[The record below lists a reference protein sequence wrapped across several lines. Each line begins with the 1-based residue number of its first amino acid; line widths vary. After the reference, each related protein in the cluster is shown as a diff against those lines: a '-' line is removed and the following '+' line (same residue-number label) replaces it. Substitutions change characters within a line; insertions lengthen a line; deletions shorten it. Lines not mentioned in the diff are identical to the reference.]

1 MMTYNL
7 STYSWYDLPLLF
19 VASIRQHTA
28 AIATS
33 TLHPLT
39 LKFFWSWITSFFSF
53 FESRFFFHTV
63 HSNRSFCSLIASL
76 APSISHLLPRF
87 NPLWV
92 LSQRKKQAY
101 KTLHPN
107 KTKPYILR
115 KDKSP
120 PIEAGQ
126 GNSVNGKK
134 VLRAGKRVRNTCS
147 HCWESY
153 KNTKLIAI
161 INTQRTWCISM

>member
-19 VASIRQHTA
+19 VASIKQHTA

-33 TLHPLT
+33 TLYPLT
-39 LKFFWSWITSFFSF
+39 LKFFWSWITSLFSF
-53 FESRFFFHTV
+53 LKADSSFIQYIQIVVSASSSPPYIHQLPTFFQDST
-63 HSNRSFCSLIASL
+63 
-76 APSISHLLPRF
+76 
-87 NPLWV
+87 
-92 LSQRKKQAY
+92 LSEFFLRKKQAY

-134 VLRAGKRVRNTCS
+134 VLRAGKRVRNTYS
-147 HCWESY
+147 HCSESY

-161 INTQRTWCISM
+161 INI